1 MKPFDEPGNYEY
13 DLINFDNIYNYLW
26 VDIVSCNIN
35 YLYFFSDFG
44 RYLPIFGSGGFAAG
58 TPLSTQMIKN
68 EKRKEKTNF
77 KIIKI
82 IIIRKRK

>member
-1 MKPFDEPGNYEY
+1 MAIAYLPMKPFDEP
-13 DLINFDNIYNYLW
+13 DFD
-26 VDIVSCNIN
+26 
-35 YLYFFSDFG
+35 
-44 RYLPIFGSGGFAAG
+44 RYLPICGSGGFTAG

-68 EKRKEKTNF
+68 QKRKEKTNF

>member
-1 MKPFDEPGNYEY
+1 LFSV
-13 DLINFDNIYNYLW
+13 IIFIC
-26 VDIVSCNIN
+26 I
-35 YLYFFSDFG
+35 FSDFG

-68 EKRKEKTNF
+68 QKRKEKTNF

>member
-1 MKPFDEPGNYEY
+1 MAIAYLPMKPFDEP
-13 DLINFDNIYNYLW
+13 
-26 VDIVSCNIN
+26 
-35 YLYFFSDFG
+35 DFG

-68 EKRKEKTNF
+68 QKRKEKTNF

-82 IIIRKRK
+82 I